1 MTHHK
6 TWLVPVGSFVLALAI
21 STLSGPMSR
30 KLLARAPA
38 AETGDCTPVVP
49 PGAPKKNASC
59 DKFQKTTKNFTPGQP
74 DPAGFP
80 GLNPGEDAVTQ
91 CGMSPGV
98 DVKFDV
104 FTCTNPDGSCV
115 AVAKARSIDA
125 VFGGSATIWLPDPGT
140 TPLLQ
145 AHEEGHADIC
155 EAACDACCQKLKKD
169 IANAPE
175 QSAPEKSSDCESA
188 KAAAGAALEQAVR
201 GFVRN
206 TVQDCL
212 NKEDQASK
220 DYDDAT
226 DKGRKGDQKKEAKK
240 YAGAARDAILGK
252 K

>member
-1 MTHHK
+1 MMRHN
-6 TWLVPVGSFVLALAI
+6 TWWVPVGSFALALAI
-21 STLSGPMSR
+21 SILCGSGPR

-38 AETGDCTPVVP
+38 AESGDCTPVVP
-49 PGAPKKNASC
+49 PGAPKKTANC
-59 DKFQKTTKNFTPGQP
+59 DKFQRTTKNFTPGQP
-74 DPAGFP
+74 DPEGFP
-80 GLNPGEDAVTQ
+80 GLKPGEDAVTQ

-98 DVKFDV
+98 EVDFEV

-115 AVAKARSIDA
+115 AVAKAKTIDA

-155 EAACDACCQKLKKD
+155 ESACDACCQKLKKD

-175 QSAPEKSSDCESA
+175 QSAPQKSADCESA
-188 KAAAGAALEQAVR
+188 RAAAGAALKEAVR
-201 GFVRN
+201 SFVRN
-206 TVQDCL
+206 SVQDCL
-212 NKEDQASK
+212 DKEDKASN
-220 DYDDAT
+220 DYDTAT

-240 YAGAARDAILGK
+240 YGDAARDAILGK